1 MDRKV
6 GLKSLCLGFTMLE
19 LLIVLAIVAILSGIV
34 ISEILSY
41 IDKARL
47 RSALNQFLS
56 DLNYVKNQAQITGV
70 AWGIRACTGT
80 NQYKVFVDPDG
91 DCRDSNDTNDPND
104 PCKSNSTKIC
114 LNNPDQNCTND
125 TDCPFALVGSCV
137 QLEMK
142 RELEGRIIFTKGNT
156 TRHFY
161 VVFDRKGFAFNHLC
175 GVGANNITIQSSSG
189 KFTIFVDRF
198 GRIRVE

>member
-19 LLIVLAIVAILSGIV
+19 LLIILALVAILSGIV

-56 DLNYVKNQAQITGV
+56 DLNYAKNQAQITGV

-80 NQYKVFVDPDG
+80 NQYKVFVDADG
-91 DCRDSNDTNDPND
+91 DCKDSNYTCEPI
-104 PCKSNSTKIC
+104 SRRIC
-114 LNNPDQNCTND
+114 LNSPAQNCTND

-137 QLEMK
+137 KLEMK
-142 RELEGRIIFTKGNT
+142 RELEGSIIFKKGNT

-161 VVFDRKGFAFNHLC
+161 VVFDRKGLPFDYSC
-175 GVGANNITIQSSSG
+175 GVGADNVTIQSSSY
-189 KFTIFVDRF
+189 KFNVFVDRF